1 MQPNIASDLP
11 IRDPFS
17 ASRVGRKFV
26 STQQFESQNEPEART
41 PIESSAPP
49 NPVKTDGSAH
59 SPEAEAEV
67 QKALKYMQAPAST
80 RWLLGGARAGLASPS
95 LKEQEANHLLAMDVD
110 EVLEVLRAERQA
122 YSRAWQHNVRWIV
135 GLTVVCVLIAKVA
148 HYPDVIR
155 MLPGA
160 IGGIAIGG
168 TIVSDRRRAAALAI
182 ARFDDVRAVGPLAEA
197 LEFKDKYLLPIASRA
212 LIRLLPRLQASDA
225 AYLSR
230 AQRACLNR
238 ALEGKDL
245 ALTMAILKAWEQVGD
260 AGAIEQ
266 VQNLAEGRGWGGRS
280 RKVVALAKECLPALR
295 QSAERQQIGSQLLR
309 PADGNLTPSG
319 VLLRP
324 AQPHIASDP
333 PDQLLR
339 PTDAD

>member
-1 MQPNIASDLP
+1 M
-11 IRDPFS
+11 
-17 ASRVGRKFV
+17 
-26 STQQFESQNEPEART
+26 STQQFESQNEPEAKT
-41 PIESSAPP
+41 HSESSAPLSAV
-49 NPVKTDGSAH
+49 NTEGSAH
-59 SPEAEAEV
+59 SPEVEAEV

-80 RWLLGGARAGLASPS
+80 RWLLGGARAVLASHS
-95 LKEQEANHLLAMDVD
+95 LKEQEADRLLAMDVD
-110 EVLEVLRAERQA
+110 EVLEVLRAERQV
-122 YSRAWQHNVRWIV
+122 YSRAWQHNVRWIA
-135 GLTVVCVLIAKVA
+135 GLIVVCILIAKVA
-148 HYPDVIR
+148 HYPDMIH

-168 TIVSDRRRAAALAI
+168 RIVSDRRRAAVLAI
-182 ARFDDVRAVGPLAEA
+182 TRFDDVRAVGPLAEA
-197 LEFKDKYLLPIASRA
+197 LEFKDKYLLPIASTA
-212 LIRLLPRLQASDA
+212 LIRLLPRLQANDA

-245 ALTMAILKAWEQVGD
+245 ELTMAILKAWEQVGD

-266 VQNLAEGRGWGGRS
+266 VQYLTEGRGWGGRS

-295 QSAERQQIGSQLLR
+295 QSAERQQVGSQLLR

-324 AQPHIASDP
+324 AQPHVATDP
-333 PDQLLR
+333 LDQLLR
-339 PTDAD
+339 PTDAA